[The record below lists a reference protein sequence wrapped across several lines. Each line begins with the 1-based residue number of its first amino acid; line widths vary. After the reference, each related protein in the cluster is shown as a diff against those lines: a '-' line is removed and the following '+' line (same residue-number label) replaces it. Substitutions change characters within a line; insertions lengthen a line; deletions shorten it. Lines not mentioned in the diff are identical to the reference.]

1 MGHVADWNRQSMKKG
16 AVQKFADGGEVE
28 NRGTGLAPH
37 GFRHVESL
45 DDQGGGPKGSG
56 YFGPLPNK
64 NGGVSTEISTS
75 DESGS
80 YPLLT
85 PNLTKEERQH
95 LLDNKEPTEAIY
107 KKARDHADMRRKDGK
122 SPFASNFNE
131 LRYPK
136 D

>member
-1 MGHVADWNRQSMKKG
+1 MGHVADWNRQNMGKT
-16 AVQKFADGGEVE
+16 AVKKFADGGEVK
-28 NRGTGLAPH
+28 NAGVGVAPH
-37 GFRHVESL
+37 GFRHMDSL
-45 DDQGGGPKGSG
+45 EDDGGPKANGF
-56 YFGPLPNK
+56 FGQLPNK
-64 NGGVSTEISTS
+64 NGKVSTEISTS

-80 YPLLT
+80 YPMLT

-95 LLDNKEPTEAIY
+95 LLDDKEPTEAIY
-107 KKARDHADMRRKDGK
+107 KKAREHADMRRKDGK

>member
-1 MGHVADWNRQSMKKG
+1 MGHVADWNRQNMGKVRKM
-16 AVQKFADGGEVE
+16 ADGGEVE
-28 NRGTGLAPH
+28 SSGTGLAPY
-37 GFRHVESL
+37 GFRHMDSL
-45 DDQGGGPKGSG
+45 QDDGGPKGKG
-56 YFGPLPNK
+56 FFGELPNK
-64 NGGVSTEISTS
+64 NGKVSTEISTS

-95 LLDNKEPTEAIY
+95 LLDDKEPTESIY
-107 KKARDHADMRRKDGK
+107 KKARDHADKRRSEGK
-122 SPFASNFNE
+122 SPFASNFE